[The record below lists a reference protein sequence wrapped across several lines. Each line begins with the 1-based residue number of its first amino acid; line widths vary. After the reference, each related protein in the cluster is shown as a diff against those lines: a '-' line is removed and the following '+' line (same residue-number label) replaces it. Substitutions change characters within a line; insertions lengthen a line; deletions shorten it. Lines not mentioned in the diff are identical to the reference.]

1 VLRTHGCAH
10 RQRAE
15 CAWRGGYGRG
25 EERRGEE
32 RRGDERRER
41 ERETQRMLEHGRL
54 RKSNMT
60 SRKTVDYIG
69 IPGLRK
75 QLRMSVT
82 P

>member
-1 VLRTHGCAH
+1 MGEER
-10 RQRAE
+10 
-15 CAWRGGYGRG
+15 RG

-32 RRGDERRER
+32 RRGEERRREERER

-60 SRKTVDYIG
+60 FRKTVDYIG

>member
-1 VLRTHGCAH
+1 MAAH
-10 RQRAE
+10 IDSAPS
-15 CAWRGGYGRG
+15 ARGVAAMGEERG

-32 RRGDERRER
+32 RRGEEGR

>member
-1 VLRTHGCAH
+1 VRV
-10 RQRAE
+10 
-15 CAWRGGYGRG
+15 AWRLWERR

-32 RRGDERRER
+32 RRGEEGR

>member
-1 VLRTHGCAH
+1 MAAH
-10 RQRAE
+10 IDSAPS
-15 CAWRGGYGRG
+15 ARGVAAMGEERG

-32 RRGDERRER
+32 RRGEEGR

-60 SRKTVDYIG
+60 FRKTVDYIG

>member
-1 VLRTHGCAH
+1 MAAH
-10 RQRAE
+10 IDSAPS
-15 CAWRGGYGRG
+15 ARGVAAMGEERG

-32 RRGDERRER
+32 GR

>member
-1 VLRTHGCAH
+1 MAAH
-10 RQRAE
+10 IDSAPS
-15 CAWRGGYGRG
+15 ARGVAAMG

-32 RRGDERRER
+32 RRGEETRGERER

-60 SRKTVDYIG
+60 FRKTVDYIG